1 MQKFKLWMFGIK
13 DILDLKVFAK
23 HNLTFRDRYWPS
35 NPSESV
41 IKKQRNKKT

>member
-1 MQKFKLWMFGIK
+1 MQKFKLWVFGIK

-23 HNLTFRDRYWPS
+23 HTLTFRDRYWPS

-41 IKKQRNKKT
+41 IKKQKTKKP